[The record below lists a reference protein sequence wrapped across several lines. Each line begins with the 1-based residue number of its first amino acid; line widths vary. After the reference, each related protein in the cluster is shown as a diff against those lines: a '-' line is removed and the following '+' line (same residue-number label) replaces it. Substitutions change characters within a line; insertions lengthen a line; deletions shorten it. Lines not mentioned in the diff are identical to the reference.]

1 MSSIEHTTAV
11 AADELRAF
19 VERYEAIEA
28 RKKDETDDQKN
39 LIQELVGRGYEAKV
53 FRKIIALRKRTP
65 DDIAEEESILELYKT
80 ALGMV

>member
-1 MSSIEHTTAV
+1 MADMTESSIV

-28 RKKDETDDQKN
+28 RKKEETEEQKN
-39 LIQELVGRGYEAKV
+39 LISELTGRGYEAKI

-65 DDIAEEESILELYKT
+65 DDIAEEESILELYKS

>member
-1 MSSIEHTTAV
+1 MSGTESGIV
-11 AADELRAF
+11 AAEELRAF
-19 VERYEAIEA
+19 VERYETIEA
-28 RKKDETDDQKN
+28 RKKDETEDQKN
-39 LIQELVGRGYEAKV
+39 LIQELVGRGYEAKI